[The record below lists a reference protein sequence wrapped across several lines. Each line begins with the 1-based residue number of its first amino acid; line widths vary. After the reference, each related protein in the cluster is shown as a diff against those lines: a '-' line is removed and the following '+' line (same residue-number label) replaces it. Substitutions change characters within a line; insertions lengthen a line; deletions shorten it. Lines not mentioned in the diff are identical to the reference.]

1 MASKDSVSRA
11 EGFQGSIAGLG
22 LADVI
27 QLNGI
32 NLFSGCITVQ
42 HGDSSGRIF
51 FREGRIIHAEQGGR
65 SGAEAFYDIMEWR
78 SGRFSLEPN
87 VSTTSHTIEMSSQ
100 HLLMEAHRVIDE
112 RRAGRA
118 GPAPLVRDAASAPGK
133 GSAAA
138 ILERVRGVPGV
149 VYPVVMGKDGSCVD
163 DSSFEGEALAGKS
176 AFLALVGNQLGVV
189 FRAGQ
194 LRSAVVHGSSR
205 HMLLLAG
212 RNHYLSV
219 LVDGGAEVGAVE
231 ADIRKL
237 LG

>member
-1 MASKDSVSRA
+1 MPAKESASRA

-32 NLFSGCITVQ
+32 NSFSGCITVQ
-42 HGDSSGRIF
+42 HGDSAGRIF

-87 VSTTSHTIEMSSQ
+87 VSTTSHSIEMSAQ

-112 RRAGRA
+112 RRAGLA
-118 GPAPLVRDAASAPGK
+118 AAPPPTRDARPPAAKSN
-133 GSAAA
+133 AAA
-138 ILERVRGVPGV
+138 VLERVRAVPGV
-149 VYPVVMGKDGSCVD
+149 VYPVVMGRDGACVD
-163 DSSFEGEALAGKS
+163 DTTFEGEALAGKA

-194 LRSAVVHGSSR
+194 LRSAAVHGTSR

-212 RNHYLSV
+212 KNHYLTI
-219 LVDGGAEVGAVE
+219 LVEGSAEVGAVE
-231 ADIRKL
+231 AEIRKL